1 MQTRQAEQKKKKTL
15 LVSHSEMNGERK
27 AALNTLE
34 SQPVITAIILMAS
47 TV

>member
-1 MQTRQAEQKKKKTL
+1 MQTRQAEKKKTL
-15 LVSHSEMNGERK
+15 FVSHSEMNGERK
-27 AALNTLE
+27 VALNTLE